1 MERASSRDIV
11 ALLEWDEFFEHAA
24 ASCGQSGPWLNGKLK
39 RRRGDSCWIGENCTA
54 MNGIGITGATGMRI
68 MGTNPVHGRSCT
80 TLKPCLHAR
89 LFSGH
94 KYGSHLRGFGKF
106 VELLRGS
113 PYAI

>member
-1 MERASSRDIV
+1 MVSFLTKEGIDWRRASIIQARDIV
-11 ALLEWDEFFEHAA
+11 ALPEWDEFFEHAA

-80 TLKPCLHAR
+80 RVAK
-89 LFSGH
+89 
-94 KYGSHLRGFGKF
+94 
-106 VELLRGS
+106 E
-113 PYAI
+113 